1 VAICRYLVPFTLQ
14 LLACLVRCYFDLPYV
29 RLRRMMSCQFGI
41 GISRGLR
48 CRFLTSTTLRKCL
61 LGSLAALRTLLR
73 YFLPHPFPPL
83 RNIFLPT
90 LTSNCTP
97 SICHS
102 SSRITTVQLC
112 SGSVKHSLVNLG
124 MATLPDLPSERV

>member
-14 LLACLVRCYFDLPYV
+14 LLACLVRCYFNLPYA

-61 LGSLAALRTLLR
+61 LGSLAAHHTFLR
-73 YFLPHPFPPL
+73 YFLPTLSPRFAISFSRLLLQTALL
-83 RNIFLPT
+83 RSVIVRVESPRFN
-90 LTSNCTP
+90 
-97 SICHS
+97 
-102 SSRITTVQLC
+102 C